1 MHCGVTTKRDVGEVW
16 VWILLSTQDATL
28 TWDWPK
34 LTIGHTE
41 GSDWLYMSGV
51 MYTCDCKVLIGSHPN
66 PALESAWWD
75 SQLSGTNFGAES
87 WFQHLQSW
95 GQPFS
100 LTFVDTAFDLL
111 ATISIQN
118 QFVSLILWIYIGVR
132 TISNAKIYSH
142 PSLSYSEVVYP
153 PVPRNCRVKPVNKK
167 YSSHLNLCFALYWLE
182 QFLWFLVMAGTNNL
196 ADIKT

>member
-1 MHCGVTTKRDVGEVW
+1 
-16 VWILLSTQDATL
+16 
-28 TWDWPK
+28 
-34 LTIGHTE
+34 
-41 GSDWLYMSGV
+41 

-75 SQLSGTNFGAES
+75 SQLSGASFGAES

-95 GQPFS
+95 GEPFS
-100 LTFVDTAFDLL
+100 LTFANTAFDLL

-153 PVPRNCRVKPVNKK
+153 PVPRNCRVKPVNQK
-167 YSSHLNLCFALYWLE
+167 YRSHLNLCFALYWLE

-196 ADIKT
+196 LISKPNKTSVTISDWAIFVMSNDYCRSCGKDSCKKMKF